1 MLGGDMLLQYM
12 TTLVLDDKGR
22 IVIPQKVRDLL
33 ELKRGSTLILKCE
46 MNQITLES
54 GEKENEY

>member
-1 MLGGDMLLQYM
+1 MPGGDMLLQYM